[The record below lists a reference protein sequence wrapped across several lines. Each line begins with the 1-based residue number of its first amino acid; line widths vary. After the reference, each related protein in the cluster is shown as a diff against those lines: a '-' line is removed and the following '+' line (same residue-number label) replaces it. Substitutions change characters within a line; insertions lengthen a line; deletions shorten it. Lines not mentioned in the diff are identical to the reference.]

1 MYCYVTLILNVVG
14 VDVAM
19 WVVILY
25 VNIKLRIKLLS
36 IIYVPSFSIMYDL
49 ESKKYLFQ
57 KVKRNY
63 FIEGH

>member
-36 IIYVPSFSIMYDL
+36 IIYVPSF
-49 ESKKYLFQ
+49 
-57 KVKRNY
+57 
-63 FIEGH
+63 FINLRV